1 MSLKRRIPLRR
12 TGGPRRKRALARIY
26 REDPVLTQ
34 SRKVVR
40 RRSGGKCEAKTSRCV
55 GTAQHAHH
63 IEPRRFGDHSPSNLL
78 DVCHA
83 CHAWVHSHPARS
95 YELGL
100 LKRGNR

>member
-1 MSLKRRIPLRR
+1 MKRRIPLRR
-12 TGGPRRKRALARIY
+12 TGGPRRKRAMARIY

-34 SRKVVR
+34 SRKVIR
-40 RRSGGKCEAKTSRCV
+40 RRSGGKCEARTDRCV

-63 IEPRRFGDHSPSNLL
+63 IESRRFGDHSPSNLL

-83 CHAWVHSHPARS
+83 CHRHIHSHPAWS
-95 YELGL
+95 YERGL